1 MKLCVS
7 SQIKNTYYRNIVSK
21 WPHVLVYQ
29 LYLYLYKDPSWI
41 KCAHLNHTL
50 LGIFYIECVFIGVC
64 ICATHIISETW
75 HDMTKTSKPVPNSC
89 SYEKERKRDMER
101 MEIASPTCVQKDH
114 FKIDSLSRSISS
126 WFSWTLS
133 TIEENAYHENRSF
146 LVLFHFSFS
155 IPSPVIK
162 SR

>member
-1 MKLCVS
+1 M
-7 SQIKNTYYRNIVSK
+7 
-21 WPHVLVYQ
+21 YQ

-89 SYEKERKRDMER
+89 SYEKERERHGKNRDSYIDMC
-101 MEIASPTCVQKDH
+101 PNDH
-114 FKIDSLSRSISS
+114 LKIELFSISVLVR
-126 WFSWTLS
+126 FSWTLDMNCMEVF
-133 TIEENAYHENRSF
+133 EENAYHENRSF
-146 LVLFHFSFS
+146 WFFFISSSPYQVLSLKVGNTL
-155 IPSPVIK
+155 IN
-162 SR
+162 